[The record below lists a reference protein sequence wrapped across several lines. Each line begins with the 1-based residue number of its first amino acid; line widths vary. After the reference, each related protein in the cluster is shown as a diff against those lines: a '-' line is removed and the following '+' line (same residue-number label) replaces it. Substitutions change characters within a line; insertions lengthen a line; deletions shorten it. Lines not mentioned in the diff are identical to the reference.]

1 MKHKSRREFL
11 KNLGILGSASL
22 LPLHSSFQ
30 FSRKKPADLPNIVF
44 LLSDDQSQP
53 DLGCCGNQAV
63 RTPNLDRLAE
73 EGMRFNRAYVTS
85 SSCSPSRGS
94 VMTGRSP
101 HATGSSRLHI
111 WTMPEVSNL
120 LSLLKEQG
128 YHIGG
133 YRKLH
138 QDNYK
143 SEFDFFGDE
152 EEPLESFFEKRPE
165 NKPFYLWFGS
175 NDPHRPYE
183 EGIINQPHDPAKVQ
197 VPDFLPDT
205 PEVRKDLALYY
216 DYLTRFDNDC
226 GKLLELL
233 DKHGLSENT
242 MVVMSS
248 DNGMAFPRAKATVYE
263 AGVKVP
269 LLIKWPGQIK
279 EGVVSEEL
287 VSLMDLTATWLDMA
301 GISIPEKVEGQ
312 SLLPLF
318 TGGDYRPREHIF
330 VGRNWHD
337 NWAPARAAIGKRYK
351 LIQNYRLN
359 TGYLAS
365 LDILQ
370 SHSYKSIQK
379 LKNQGSLKDPLTW
392 YENTTTPQ
400 QEFYDLKD
408 DPGEWNNKSGNESMK
423 SKIKELETALSD
435 WMNSTHDFL
444 PPPVNAYGVW
454 TDVYDDVNPLDGKLP
469 DDKRRL

>member
-1 MKHKSRREFL
+1 
-11 KNLGILGSASL
+11 
-22 LPLHSSFQ
+22 
-30 FSRKKPADLPNIVF
+30 
-44 LLSDDQSQP
+44 
-53 DLGCCGNQAV
+53 
-63 RTPNLDRLAE
+63 
-73 EGMRFNRAYVTS
+73 
-85 SSCSPSRGS
+85 
-94 VMTGRSP
+94 MTGKSP
-101 HATGSSRLHI
+101 HATGSTRLHI
-111 WTMPEVSNL
+111 WAMPEVSNL
-120 LSLLKEQG
+120 LSLLKQQG

-143 SEFDFFGDE
+143 SEFDFFGNE
-152 EEPLESFFEKRPE
+152 EEPLESFFEQRPE

-183 EGIINQPHDPAKVQ
+183 EGVIDQPHDPSKVQ

-205 PEVRKDLALYY
+205 PEVRKDLGLYY
-216 DYLTRFDNDC
+216 DYLTRFDSDC

-233 DKHGLSENT
+233 DKYGLSENT

-269 LLIKWPGQIK
+269 LLIKWPGQVK
-279 EGVVSEEL
+279 EGGVSEEL

-318 TGGDYRPREHIF
+318 TGGNYRSREHIF
-330 VGRNWHD
+330 VDRNWHD

-370 SHSYKSIQK
+370 SGSYKSIQM
-379 LKNQGSLKDPLTW
+379 LKNQGALKGPLTW
-392 YENTTTPQ
+392 YENTSTPQ
-400 QEFYDLKD
+400 QEFYDLKN
-408 DPGEWNNKSGNESMK
+408 DPGEWNNIAGDESMK
-423 SKIKELETALSD
+423 SKIKDLEIALSD

-444 PPPVNAYGVW
+444 PPPVDAYGAW
-454 TDVYDDVNPLDGKLP
+454 TDLYDDVNPLDGKLP
-469 DDKRRL
+469 DDKKRL

>member
-1 MKHKSRREFL
+1 MENRSRKEFL
-11 KNLGILGSASL
+11 KSLGLLGSASL
-22 LPLHSSFQ
+22 LPFSSSFK
-30 FSRKKPADLPNIVF
+30 FTHKNPGNLPNIVF

-63 RTPNLDRLAE
+63 NTPNLDRLAN

-101 HATGSSRLHI
+101 HATGSTRLHI
-111 WTMPEVSNL
+111 WAMPEVSNL
-120 LSLLKEQG
+120 LSLLKRQG

-138 QDNYK
+138 QDNYI

-152 EEPLESFFEKRPE
+152 KEPLESFFEQRPE

-183 EGIINQPHDPAKVQ
+183 EGIIDRPHDPSKVQ

-216 DYLTRFDNDC
+216 DYLTRFDSDC

-233 DKHGLSENT
+233 DKYGLSENT

-269 LLIKWPGQIK
+269 LLIKWPERIK
-279 EGVVSEEL
+279 EGVVTEEL

-301 GISIPEKVEGQ
+301 GISIPGNVEGQ

-318 TGGDYRPREHIF
+318 NGNDYQSKEYVF

-337 NWAPARAAIGKRYK
+337 NWSPARAVIGKRYK
-351 LIQNYRLN
+351 LIQNYRLD

-370 SHSYKSIQK
+370 SRSYKSIQK
-379 LKNQGSLKDPLTW
+379 LKNQASLKEPLTW

-400 QEFYDLKD
+400 QELYDLKS
-408 DPGEWNNKSGNESMK
+408 DPGEWNNKADDERMK
-423 SKIKELETALSD
+423 SKIKDLEVALSD

-444 PPPVNAYGVW
+444 PPPVNAYGAW
-454 TDVYDDVNPLDGKLP
+454 TDVYDDVNPLNGKLP
-469 DDKRRL
+469 DDKKRL